1 MKQLNPHAEKYHTY
15 YMDIAIRTAQQS
27 VAVRRKVG
35 AVIVTNTG
43 LMAVGFNGTPSGFDN
58 NCESTWF
65 NEEGYEVL
73 KTKPEVIH
81 AERNALDKLTKQG
94 VSTQNSIL
102 FVTTA
107 PCNEC
112 AKSIH
117 AVGVSSV
124 YYLVTQFNTDGLQF
138 LHKAGVP
145 TTKMKLNKDI

>member
-15 YMDIAIRTAQQS
+15 YMDIAIKAAQQS

-43 LMAVGFNGTPSGFDN
+43 LMAVGWNGTPSGFDN
-58 NCESTWF
+58 ICETHD
-65 NEEGYEVL
+65 VI
-73 KTKPEVIH
+73 TKPEVIH

-124 YYLVTQFNTDGLQF
+124 YYLVTQSNTNGLQF

>member
-1 MKQLNPHAEKYHTY
+1 MMKQLNPHAEKYHTY
-15 YMDIAIRTAQQS
+15 YMDIAIRAAQQS

-43 LMAVGFNGTPSGFDN
+43 LMAVGWNGTPSGFDN
-58 NCESTWF
+58 RCETHD
-65 NEEGYEVL
+65 VI
-73 KTKPEVIH
+73 TKPEVIH

-124 YYLVTQFNTDGLQF
+124 YYLVTQSNTNGLQF